1 MRESMDM
8 FIADGDKITPVL
20 TADESKWR
28 ELVRL
33 HAPYLFRLIGRFF
46 QDRQMVEDLAQ
57 ETFFRAFRY
66 RKSYRSKVPIRY
78 WLARIAVRLCYDALR
93 KKKDLKE
100 LSVSDI
106 SPDAVNELETRLSCG
121 NQGENADPE
130 TGLITRDFLEKLL
143 AHLSEKDRMILILTA
158 VEGMTSK
165 ETAGLMGL
173 TTAGVK
179 MRIYRARRS
188 TLQKLNNILKI
199 KPGKTGQKAQNEA
212 AYKIPKKS

>member
-8 FIADGDKITPVL
+8 FIADGDKNTQVL

-28 ELVRL
+28 ELVWL
-33 HAPYLFRLIGRFF
+33 HASYLFRLIGKFF

-66 RKSYRSKVPIRY
+66 RKSYRSKVPIKY

-93 KKKDLKE
+93 KKKALKE

-106 SPDAVNELETRLSCG
+106 SLDAVNELEIELSRG

-188 TLQKLNNILKI
+188 TLQKLNNILEI
-199 KPGKTGQKAQNEA
+199 KPGKTGQEAQDEA
-212 AYKIPKKS
+212 AWKILEES

>member
-1 MRESMDM
+1 
-8 FIADGDKITPVL
+8 
-20 TADESKWR
+20 
-28 ELVRL
+28 
-33 HAPYLFRLIGRFF
+33 
-46 QDRQMVEDLAQ
+46 MVEDLAQ

-93 KKKDLKE
+93 NKKDLKE

-106 SPDAVNELETRLSCG
+106 SPDAVNELETKLSRG

-130 TGLITRDFLEKLL
+130 TCLIIRDFLEKLL

-173 TTAGVK
+173 TP
-179 MRIYRARRS
+179 Y
-188 TLQKLNNILKI
+188 LQSL
-199 KPGKTGQKAQNEA
+199 E
-212 AYKIPKKS
+212 

>member
-8 FIADGDKITPVL
+8 FIADGDKNTQVL

-28 ELVRL
+28 ELVWL
-33 HAPYLFRLIGRFF
+33 HASYLFRLIGKFF

-66 RKSYRSKVPIRY
+66 RKSYRSKVPIKY
-78 WLARIAVRLCYDALR
+78 WLARIAVRLCYDAL
-93 KKKDLKE
+93 
-100 LSVSDI
+100 DI
-106 SPDAVNELETRLSCG
+106 SLDAVNELEIELSRG

-188 TLQKLNNILKI
+188 TLQKLNNILEI
-199 KPGKTGQKAQNEA
+199 KPGKTGQEAQDEA
-212 AYKIPKKS
+212 AWKILEES